1 MGCCKEGKK
10 MTDEDKIRIALEN
23 SYDKGTILIIDM
35 IQRSDDLE
43 ELKDLTKSLKDKLE
57 SK

>member
-1 MGCCKEGKK
+1 